1 MNEHSPLTPDL
12 PFDALLDRA
21 KRLDQAALAA
31 IYRRHMPV
39 VYRYVAARVTNV
51 QQVEDITADTMLAI
65 LHGVKSVRAQDEI
78 SFVGWALT
86 IARNRIFAHFRWLR
100 LHPEIS
106 IEAHEMNSPGVGAL
120 PRMVAEQANPLT
132 IMIAREEWSE
142 VVEAL
147 DQLTDVQ
154 REVVFYRCVLG
165 YSATEVAR
173 LLDKHPDAIRALQ
186 HRALTSLA
194 RLLRARAHGVVQ
206 RGKEG

>member
-1 MNEHSPLTPDL
+1 MAEQSPLTPEL
-12 PFDALLDRA
+12 RFDTLIDRA
-21 KRLDQAALAA
+21 RDLDPTALAA

-39 VYRYVAARVTNV
+39 VYRYVAARVSNV

-65 LHGVKSVRAQDEI
+65 LQGIKSVRAQDEV
-78 SFVGWALT
+78 SFVGWALA

-100 LHPEIS
+100 LHPEAS
-106 IEAHEMNSPGVGAL
+106 IEAHETQSPVDGAF
-120 PRMVAEQANPLT
+120 PHAAAEQANPLT

-142 VVEAL
+142 VVDAL
-147 DQLTDVQ
+147 NRLTDVQ
-154 REVVFYRCVLG
+154 RDVVFYRCVLG

-173 LLDKHPDAIRALQ
+173 LLDRHPDAIRALQ

-194 RLLRARAHGVVQ
+194 RLLRARASSVAN